1 MQDTFFLT
9 GTVAGKQVNF
19 LTKFISVLL
28 CLLQGYI
35 KALVAPTEGITV
47 NYPEEIH
54 DVLIN
59 PTVLVKLEQQSKA
72 VVMFSP
78 GQRGELRILGCDT
91 LSVTLALSTV
101 EDLINKYLQ
110 EQTNESATAAF
121 KAPSQQ
127 ATKRLDNELRRLSS
141 ENGVVIISEDDYSD
155 MNNAVKRTIL
165 GWLHENQ
172 GPLQGQAET
181 SQGQAEPVA
190 GTSALD
196 SPDVI
201 IVDND
206 PDEHLPPRETVS
218 PGTNL
223 SMMLQD
229 TNFSTT
235 PDDDSPV
242 RESSLGG
249 KHEKPYI
256 ITVDESPS
264 LEEIDSG
271 SLSLTQN
278 LLTIFAREKGY
289 SAHEIQV
296 VFETHGRNL
305 AASTFLQLLVANRKV
320 KVDAAEPQFPVDTER
335 KLQADA
341 KSAVAAQSS
350 CVESVGSS
358 GTSDSPLARAAAVAQ
373 VQFGGGSVSP
383 PTVTSSQTP
392 PKALNGYLTQLRKDM
407 TEEGECNDVDELKK
421 KNAVRQKLL
430 HKAFEKQTSSVKKP
444 IRRKKHKKKSA
455 GSNVSPSSSSA
466 TDAHGDDTVGD
477 VHDLTAN
484 DSDSDIEFV
493 AYYPSENTGATPKMQ
508 KYPAAIAHSFSAKS
522 AGVTPAQRN
531 MLELSGTVNSGDVN
545 TPVDA
550 PHANTSQGLK
560 GKVSELDDFSLPF
573 AVNEPSAASTP
584 CVDIAT
590 VKADADPKV
599 QVVDLTSS
607 MEDVTR
613 PISAVPKQNG
623 AFAAGRSKFATM
635 PGPQLAKGS
644 VEAVAASAVAAVAN
658 MTELAS
664 KKMRYTPP
672 IPVIPTI
679 RTFQPFMWQ
688 PQQQLQQQQQ
698 KQQQQQLHWQL
709 QQQRQQLQ
717 LQKQHQQ
724 LRQQQQQQLRQP
736 QQKNQPVTSSTIMPA
751 NSRLRYIVIDGSNVA
766 MA

>member
-1 MQDTFFLT
+1 M
-9 GTVAGKQVNF
+9 
-19 LTKFISVLL
+19 
-28 CLLQGYI
+28 
-35 KALVAPTEGITV
+35 APTEGITV

-172 GPLQGQAET
+172 GPSQGQAEAA
-181 SQGQAEPVA
+181 QGQAEMSQGHTEPVA

-206 PDEHLPPRETVS
+206 PDEHMPPRETVS

-235 PDDDSPV
+235 PDDGSPV
-242 RESSLGG
+242 RQSSLGG
-249 KHEKPYI
+249 KHDKPAT
-256 ITVDESPS
+256 ITDDESPS
-264 LEEIDSG
+264 LEEMDTG

-289 SAHEIQV
+289 SAQEIQV

-320 KVDAAEPQFPVDTER
+320 KADAGEPQFPADAER
-335 KLQADA
+335 KIQADA
-341 KSAVAAQSS
+341 KSAMAAQSS
-350 CVESVGSS
+350 CIEIVGSS
-358 GTSDSPLARAAAVAQ
+358 GSADSPLARAAAVAQ

-383 PTVTSSQTP
+383 PTVSSSQTP
-392 PKALNGYLTQLRKDM
+392 PKALNGYLTQLHKDM

-455 GSNVSPSSSSA
+455 GSNMLPSSSS
-466 TDAHGDDTVGD
+466 TTVAHGDDIVGD

-493 AYYPSENTGATPKMQ
+493 AYYPSENTGTTAKMQ
-508 KYPAAIAHSFSAKS
+508 KYPVVIPAHSFSAKS

-531 MLELSGTVNSGDVN
+531 MLELSGTVNSGEEN
-545 TPVDA
+545 TPVD
-550 PHANTSQGLK
+550 PPCVTISQGLR

-584 CVDIAT
+584 SVDIPT
-590 VKADADPKV
+590 VKADADPKL

-607 MEDVTR
+607 MEDITR

-623 AFAAGRSKFATM
+623 AIAAGRGKCGTM

-644 VEAVAASAVAAVAN
+644 IEAVAASATAAVAN

-672 IPVIPTI
+672 TALPTI

-688 PQQQLQQQQQ
+688 PQQQL
-698 KQQQQQLHWQL
+698 QQQQQLHWQL

-724 LRQQQQQQLRQP
+724 LRQQQLQQLRQP